1 MRNTS
6 RAVGCDILSLPM
18 RSKRAASTRSAGP
31 PDRQAR
37 NQGPPSTRSRY
48 LAIVV
53 LGCLALGEIGSRG
66 MSAPDSNMADAH
78 RSEPG
83 NSYVDSMLC
92 ANCHRER
99 ALTYGLTGMG
109 RSFYRLGKENIV
121 EDFARNN
128 SYYHAA
134 SDMRYTMLKRDGK
147 YYERRYQSGYRGLET
162 NVDEKQ
168 IDYVVGSG
176 NHARTYLH
184 LTSRNTLQE
193 LPVAWYSED
202 GGHWGMNPGYDR
214 ADQSDSRRTIAYECM
229 FCHNA
234 YPRIPASHE
243 ELGVDAVIVP
253 PLPEGIDCQR
263 CHGPGLKHIQMLKA
277 GKAAED
283 VRRAIVNPARLT
295 PEREMEVCMQC
306 HLETTS
312 DPLPHRIVRYDRG
325 PFSFRPGE
333 PLSDFALSFDRAS
346 GMGDRFEIAG
356 GAYRLRNSACFL
368 KSAGALRC
376 TACHNPH
383 DVPRGEL
390 AAAHYNGVCRQCHTA
405 SFERLV
411 ASARHTASD
420 DCVGCHMP
428 KRRTEDAVHV
438 VMTDHYI
445 QRKRPERN
453 LLAKL
458 DEHSETYSGEVVPY
472 YPKLLPA
479 TQENELYNAVA
490 QVSEF
495 SNLKEGIPRLTRL
508 LDQYRPRSAGFYF
521 DLAEGLLS
529 AGQTDQ
535 AIVFYEEAARH
546 EPESPGIRKRLGNAL
561 ERSGQRARAA
571 EAFQRAVQKAP
582 DDPVA
587 WYRLGQVYFDGG
599 DAVQAAPAFQ
609 SALTLDPDLPK
620 AHNNLGL
627 IRANAGDPAG
637 AEREFREAIRVQ
649 PDLAEAH
656 ANLASVLAG
665 RNDLP
670 QASYYFERA
679 IRLDPKNTAVR
690 LNYVK
695 MLNQTGQSAAV
706 EKQLHAA
713 VEADP
718 NSADAHDLWGNVLAS
733 KGETTLALA
742 EFQAAIRINPASPYA
757 QLDLGELL
765 LRTGDRQ
772 AATPYLRQAAQSAD
786 PVARQSAIGRLRQI
800 GVGHKAAH

>member
-1 MRNTS
+1 
-6 RAVGCDILSLPM
+6 
-18 RSKRAASTRSAGP
+18 
-31 PDRQAR
+31 
-37 NQGPPSTRSRY
+37 
-48 LAIVV
+48 
-53 LGCLALGEIGSRG
+53 
-66 MSAPDSNMADAH
+66 MSAPDSNTAVTR

-92 ANCHRER
+92 ANCHHDR

-109 RSFYRLGKENIV
+109 RSFYRLGKENVV
-121 EDFARNN
+121 EDFVRNN
-128 SYYHAA
+128 SYFHAA
-134 SDMRYTMLKRDGK
+134 SDMHYTMLKRGGK
-147 YYERRYQSGYRGLET
+147 YYERRYQAGYRGLET

-214 ADQSDSRRTIAYECM
+214 ADQSDSHRTIAYECM

-234 YPRIPASHE
+234 YPKIPASHE
-243 ELGVDAVIVP
+243 QLGVDTVIVP

-263 CHGPGLKHIQMLKA
+263 CHGPGGKHIQMLEA
-277 GKAAED
+277 GKTAED
-283 VRRAIVNPARLT
+283 VRGAIVNPARLT
-295 PEREMEVCMQC
+295 SDREIEVCMQC
-306 HLETTS
+306 HLETSS
-312 DPLPHRIVRYDRG
+312 DPLPHRLVRYDRG
-325 PFSFRPGE
+325 PFSYRPGE
-333 PLSDFALSFDRAS
+333 PLSEFALSFDRAS

-356 GAYRLRNSACFL
+356 AAYRLRKSACYL
-368 KSAGALRC
+368 KSADALRC
-376 TACHNPH
+376 TTCHDPH
-383 DVPRGEL
+383 DVPKGEL
-390 AAAHYNGVCRQCHTA
+390 AAAHYNGVCRHCHAA
-405 SFERLV
+405 SFDRLV
-411 ASARHTASD
+411 TSARHTASEG
-420 DCVGCHMP
+420 CVECHMP
-428 KRRTEDAVHV
+428 KRRTQDAVHV

-445 QRKRPERN
+445 QRKKPERN
-453 LLAKL
+453 LLVKL

-472 YPKLLPA
+472 YPKPFPP
-479 TQENELYNAVA
+479 TRESELYSAVA

-508 LDQYRPRSAGFYF
+508 LSQYKPRSAGFYF
-521 DLAEGLLS
+521 DLAEGLFS
-529 AGQTDQ
+529 AGETDQ

-546 EPESPGIRKRLGNAL
+546 EPQSPGIQKRLGNAF

-571 EAFQRAVQKAP
+571 EAFQRAVQEAP

-599 DAVQAAPAFQ
+599 DTGQATSAFQ
-609 SALTLDPDLPK
+609 KALALDPELPK
-620 AHNNLGL
+620 AHNNLGM
-627 IRANAGDPAG
+627 IRATRGDPAG
-637 AEREFREAIRVQ
+637 AEGEFREAIRVQ

-656 ANLASVLAG
+656 ANLANVLAG

-679 IRLDPKNTAVR
+679 ILLDPKNTAVR

-718 NSADAHDLWGNVLAS
+718 NSADAHDLWGNLLAS
-733 KGETTLALA
+733 KGDTTHALT
-742 EFQAAIRINPASPYA
+742 EFQAAIRINPGSAYA

-765 LRTGDRQ
+765 VKRGDRQ
-772 AATPYLRQAAQSAD
+772 GAAPHLQQAAQSAD
-786 PVARQSAIGRLRQI
+786 PAARQSAVQLLRQI
-800 GVGHKAAH
+800 GGGR